1 MSRSGIR
8 SDAARRALR
17 RAARG
22 LAIAPGAL
30 LLLVAVLLAL
40 VLGVQGVR
48 EAGLRAALRRIDAN
62 LPGEFAWSR
71 LTWPEPW
78 RLHVSG
84 LLWTDGADTLASV
97 DRLDLQFDG
106 RALLQRDV
114 VAEHLHLAG
123 VFADLPRLQA
133 SLSRLPARA
142 DSTAASSGSF
152 PREGALPRLPS
163 LALRDVQLADVSL
176 IVAPGLSVHD
186 GKLAGSLTLRRGE
199 TPLARLDDVA
209 ARDAAGLWEIAGGTA
224 EFDPHRGALTT
235 RLDGASGNW
244 PFALAVDFDGVES
257 YRLTLAGRDG
267 PAPPQGTG
275 LVATG
280 QLLRADGAVTSLTLE
295 AQARTPGTAELAGM
309 RGRPVLPEGWVD
321 QTGMLLHATGRYVLL
336 PTREGNLLVWT
347 PSAVAG
353 DSLRAAFSFQGT
365 QARLDT
371 LTAAWQGLVV
381 RGSGRLADDTLAA
394 NLAASVRGTDWL
406 RVLIP
411 QFAAPDSLAADL
423 VADLAGPLRAL
434 VLDASLDGALRQ
446 GDFRLESA
454 RLTATGLLA
463 PPGSPLAFTL
473 AARALGFDL
482 SGDGEASLGDTLL
495 VTLPPWRL
503 AAVPGGPRDHRAA
516 LARLHA
522 MEPPPVPGAGPASG
536 TVSFVPATGALRAS
550 GLQIAFDEDRVQIEI
565 EGALPSADDP
575 ERGVDLRATL
585 HAPGPGY
592 LSPLLPPQP
601 AARTLGPLIGEVTLA
616 ALPDVDPGDFALRA
630 DLGATAWLD
639 TALAV
644 VHRRGATTVVKT
656 LTFALPGLALHGSG
670 DATPDSLDFA
680 LQLAVTDARS
690 LRHFVLALDES
701 AQVALTADVV
711 LVGPTRAPRGSA
723 RLQGAVVNG
732 SLVLPALEGAVD
744 WTGARLLFARLTAP
758 QGLTAGTT
766 VLTTVE
772 AFYGDEADT
781 LRSSPDA
788 LVVRVVGEGMS
799 LLQRAQVERA
809 PGAWVV
815 RTDTLAVVLSGRDL
829 RSRGPFVLELLD
841 GGAGLRLRDLDLAGE
856 MGSVRGAGHAGPD
869 STRLEFDAELALP
882 AAPPVP
888 LWPGDLWPHAVA
900 VHLRADADSAS
911 LLARVEGLRLGE
923 RDALVADLTLT
934 GGLDGARGL
943 LTVGDGGGEIARAV
957 AALPATVQ
965 VWPPAIA
972 VHDGDLSATLDLDD
986 FPLIAPT
993 WGRAWQG
1000 PVPLLDGRVELT
1012 GPAAAPALGA
1022 RLRLAF
1028 PSHGGEG
1035 GHEADIAARLQAP
1048 GAATPAVPTS
1058 TFPPGG
1064 AAETP
1069 PEAPGAL
1076 GVAWTISRDGA
1087 EAGRGDLHLPLVWKP
1102 GPPALPTAP
1111 GDSIT
1116 ANFQA
1121 RDLSLSDLNYLLAGE
1136 ASLEGRLTLDIAAAG
1151 PTRDPRLT
1159 GNLAVAKLGARL
1171 ADGTWA
1177 LGAGEMKLSGTGRH
1191 PALRGNVRI
1200 DQGVLVVPEVRAA
1213 LLPIEG
1219 TATLWREAA
1228 HDTRAASQ
1236 VPAPA
1241 AAEPVLQALDLELG
1255 LSIPSGF
1262 WIRGRGLDVE
1272 LAGDLE
1278 VRQGEGAPAVFG
1290 DLAAT
1295 RGQLTLLDRTF
1306 IVERGRTI
1314 FYGGAVVDPE
1324 IDLVLA
1330 AQQDDLLVRVNM
1342 TGTVMQPEL
1351 RLTSEPELTEGDI
1364 MARLVFGRPLDQL
1377 DEKETGMLQ
1386 SRAVSVAR
1394 TFTTSRIE
1402 AMLSRQL
1409 GVDML
1414 RFTAGETG
1422 GRALMVGKYLNRRTL
1437 LRYEQS
1443 LQSEQVFSLGLE
1455 YWLARRFK
1463 LETSFSRATQSGLD
1477 LKWSRNY

>member
-22 LAIAPGAL
+22 LAIAPVAL

-40 VLGVQGVR
+40 VFGVQGVR
-48 EAGLRAALRRIDAN
+48 EAGLRAALRSIDAS

-78 RLHVSG
+78 RLHATG

-97 DRLDLQFDG
+97 DRLDLQIDG
-106 RALLQRDV
+106 GALLSRDV
-114 VAEHLHLAG
+114 VARHLHLAG

-133 SLSRLPARA
+133 SLSRMPARA
-142 DSTAASSGSF
+142 DSTGAYSGSF

-176 IVAPGLSVHD
+176 VVAPGLSVRD

-199 TPLARLDDVA
+199 TPLARLDDLAV
-209 ARDAAGLWEIAGGTA
+209 RDADDLWEITGGTA
-224 EFDPHRGALTT
+224 EFDPRGSALAAH
-235 RLDGASGNW
+235 LDGAAGSW
-244 PFALAVDFDGVES
+244 PFELAAAFDGVEA
-257 YRLTLAGRDG
+257 YRLTLAGRDE
-267 PAPPQGTG
+267 PAPPQGAG

-280 QLLRADGAVTSLTLE
+280 QLLLADGSTSSLTMD
-295 AQARTPGTAELAGM
+295 AQARTPGTSELAVM
-309 RGRPVLPEGWVD
+309 RGRPFLPEGWVD
-321 QTGMLLHATGRYVLL
+321 QTGLLLHATGRYVLQ
-336 PTREGNLLVWT
+336 PMQEGSLRVWT
-347 PSAVAG
+347 PSAASG
-353 DSLRAAFSFQGT
+353 DSLRAAFSFLGE

-371 LTAAWQGLVV
+371 LAAAWQGLAVQ
-381 RGSGRLADDTLAA
+381 GSGRLADDTLAA
-394 NLAASVRGTDWL
+394 HFKASARVTDWL
-406 RVLIP
+406 HALNP
-411 QFAAPDSLAADL
+411 QFTAPDSLTADL
-423 VADLAGPLRAL
+423 VADLAGPLSAL
-434 VLDASLDGALRQ
+434 VLDASLGGALRQ
-446 GDFRLESA
+446 GDFRIESA
-454 RLTATGLLA
+454 RLTATGQIA

-482 SGDGEASLGDTLL
+482 SGAGEASLGDTLL
-495 VTLPPWRL
+495 VTLPPLRL
-503 AAVPGGPRDHRAA
+503 AAVPGGPRDHSAA

-522 MEPPPVPGAGPASG
+522 TEPPAAPAGGAASG
-536 TVSFVPATGALRAS
+536 RLSFVPATGSLQAS
-550 GLQIAFDEDRVQIEI
+550 GLQVALDEDRVLIEI
-565 EGALPSADDP
+565 EGALPSDADR
-575 ERGVDLRATL
+575 ERGLDLRATL
-585 HAPGPGY
+585 HAPGPGH

-616 ALPDVDPGDFALRA
+616 ALPGAGPGDYALRA

-656 LTFALPGLALHGSG
+656 LTVALPGLALHGGGS
-670 DATPDSLDFA
+670 ATPDSLDFA

-690 LRHFVLALDES
+690 LRHFVPALDES
-701 AQVALTADVV
+701 AQVALTADAV
-711 LVGPTRAPRGSA
+711 LAGPARDPRGSA
-723 RLQGAVVNG
+723 RLQGAVTNG

-744 WTGARLLFARLTAP
+744 WTGARLLSARITAP

-788 LVVRVVGEGMS
+788 LVVRVAGEGMS
-799 LLQRAQVERA
+799 LLQRAQVERS

-888 LWPGDLWPHAVA
+888 MWPADLWPDAVA
-900 VHLRADADSAS
+900 VHMRADADSAS

-923 RDALVADLTLT
+923 HEALVADLTLT
-934 GGLDGARGL
+934 GGPGGARGL
-943 LTVGDGGGEIARAV
+943 FTVGDGGGEIAHAV

-965 VWPPAIA
+965 VWPPSMT
-972 VHDGDLSATLDLDD
+972 VHDGDLSATLDLTD

-993 WGRAWQG
+993 WGRAWHG
-1000 PVPLLDGRVELT
+1000 PVPLLDGRVELA
-1012 GPAAAPALGA
+1012 GPAAAPALEA
-1022 RLRLAF
+1022 HLRLAF
-1028 PSHGGEG
+1028 PAHGDEG
-1035 GHEADIAARLQAP
+1035 GHVADIEAQLQAP
-1048 GAATPAVPTS
+1048 GA
-1058 TFPPGG
+1058 
-1064 AAETP
+1064 
-1069 PEAPGAL
+1069 L
-1076 GVAWTISRDGA
+1076 GTAWTISRGGA
-1087 EAGRGDLHLPLVWKP
+1087 EAGRGALHLPLVWKP
-1102 GPPALPTAP
+1102 GSPALPIALPTAL
-1111 GDSIT
+1111 GDT
-1116 ANFQA
+1116 LDAHFQA
-1121 RDLSLSDLNYLLAGE
+1121 RDLALSDLNYLLAGE

-1151 PTRDPRLT
+1151 PPRNPRLA
-1159 GNLAVAKLGARL
+1159 GDLAVDDLGARL

-1177 LGAGEMKLSGTGRH
+1177 LGAGEMKLSGTGRR

-1213 LLPIEG
+1213 LLPVEG

-1228 HDTRAASQ
+1228 HDTSAASP
-1236 VPAPA
+1236 VPVSDAGEPA
-1241 AAEPVLQALDLELG
+1241 LQALDLELG

-1278 VRQGEGAPAVFG
+1278 VRRSEGAPAVFG

-1306 IVERGRTI
+1306 IVERGRAI
-1314 FYGGAVVDPE
+1314 FFGGAVVDPE
-1324 IDLVLA
+1324 IDLLLA
-1330 AQQDDLLVRVNM
+1330 AQQEDLLVRVNM
-1342 TGTVMQPEL
+1342 TGTAMQPEL

-1414 RFTAGETG
+1414 RFQAGETG

-1463 LETSFSRATQSGLD
+1463 IETSFSRAGQSGLD